1 MPIENREVKRQV
13 LLTGIGIISVFLML
27 SVSSCKRQDGIYMP
41 VACTLPVDADDTGDS
56 ILIKAAHVV
65 PAPEQITALQDE
77 FIAFIHFGPNTF
89 TRREWGTGREDPAL
103 FDLHTLDTDQWCRN
117 MQAAGMNRVI
127 FTAKHH
133 DGFCLWQSRYTRHGV
148 MSSPY
153 RNGKG
158 DVLKELSAS
167 CRKYG
172 IKLGIYLSPADLY
185 QMESPGGLYGNLS
198 EYTLRQIP
206 RPVEG
211 RPFEN
216 KTTFRFVVDDYNE
229 YYLNQLFELLTE
241 YGPIHEVWLD
251 GAHPG
256 KKGGQKYTFRAWEA
270 LIRTLVPQAV
280 IFGRQDIRW
289 CGNEAGRT
297 RESEWNVIPY
307 STDPTRLDRFEDIT
321 ADSVGYRK
329 QLLQARFLHYQ
340 PAETNTSIRDGWFY
354 RDDTAQ
360 RVRTAEEVFDIY
372 ERAVGGNS
380 IFLLN
385 IPPNRQGRFSG
396 RDVAVLET
404 VGKRIRETYGK
415 NLLEGAR
422 GPREILDGDLSTRV
436 LAKAANRQLVITT
449 PEPVTIN
456 RFVIQESV
464 TTHSERIEAHAL
476 DAWVN
481 GEWKEIAA
489 GINVGYKRILRFRPV
504 TSNRFRIRILQSRLE
519 PAISEVSA
527 HFDKLSDGLP
537 SE

>member
-1 MPIENREVKRQV
+1 MKRQL
-13 LLTGIGIISVFLML
+13 LLTGIGIVSAFLL
-27 SVSSCKRQDGIYMP
+27 ITLSSCKQDDGLYMP
-41 VACTLPVDADDTGDS
+41 VAHTLPVDTGDTADL

-65 PAPEQITALQDE
+65 PTPEQVTALQDE

-89 TRREWGTGREDPAL
+89 TRREWGTGREDPAV
-103 FDLHTLDTDQWCRN
+103 FDLHTLDTDQWCRA
-117 MQAAGMNRVI
+117 MKAAGMKRVI

-158 DVLKELSAS
+158 DVLKELSFS

-185 QMESPGGLYGNLS
+185 QMENPGGLYGNLS
-198 EYTLRQIP
+198 QYTSRQIP

-211 RPFEN
+211 RPFQN
-216 KTTFRFVVDDYNE
+216 NTTFRFVVDDYNE

-251 GAHPG
+251 GAHPK
-256 KKGGQKYTFRAWEA
+256 KKGGQKYAFRAWEK
-270 LIRTLVPQAV
+270 LIRSLAPRAV

-289 CGNEAGRT
+289 CGNEEGRT

-307 STDPTRLDRFEDIT
+307 STDPARLDRFEDIT
-321 ADSVGYRK
+321 ADSVGFRE

-354 RDDTAQ
+354 RDDTSQ
-360 RVRTAEEVFDIY
+360 RVRTAEEVYDIY

-385 IPPNRQGRFSG
+385 IPPNRQGRFSD

-404 VGKRIRETYGK
+404 VGRRIRETYGI

-422 GPREILDGDLSTRV
+422 GPREILDGDNKTGV
-436 LAKAANRQLVITT
+436 LAKGSNRQLVITV
-449 PEPVTIN
+449 PGPVTVN

-476 DAWVN
+476 DALVN

-489 GINVGYKRILRFRPV
+489 GTNVGYKRILRFPPV
-504 TSNRFRIRILQSRLE
+504 TSNSFRIRILQSRLV

-527 HFDKLSDGLP
+527 HFDKPSAGILS
-537 SE
+537 E